1 MLSEKSTVTK
11 KKGRPRINA
20 NLDESRSVL
29 RTLTRLADVFVAFAS
44 VRRNARLALPAL
56 AK

>member
-1 MLSEKSTVTK
+1 MLSEKSTVT

-29 RTLTRLADVFVAFAS
+29 RTITRLADVFVAFAS